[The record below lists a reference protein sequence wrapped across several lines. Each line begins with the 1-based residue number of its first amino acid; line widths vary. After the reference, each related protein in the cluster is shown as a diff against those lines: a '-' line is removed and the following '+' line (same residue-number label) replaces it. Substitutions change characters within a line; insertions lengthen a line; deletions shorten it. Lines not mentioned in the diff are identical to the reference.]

1 MTNQERNMSIVE
13 QFHILVQANSQ
24 LMSFLQHL
32 AHNDDNN
39 QISEEETDRLIQNS
53 LMASSIF
60 MHRLITNLFPDDVDI
75 EEIMDNLDK
84 AWQNHANGAQ
94 KMAEV
99 DMEIKRMM
107 RDL

>member
-32 AHNDDNN
+32 SLNDNH

-75 EEIMDNLDK
+75 EEIMNSLDK
-84 AWQNHANGAQ
+84 AWQDHTNGAQ

>member
-32 AHNDDNN
+32 SLNDNH

-75 EEIMDNLDK
+75 EEIMNNLDK
-84 AWQNHANGAQ
+84 AWQDHTNGAQ